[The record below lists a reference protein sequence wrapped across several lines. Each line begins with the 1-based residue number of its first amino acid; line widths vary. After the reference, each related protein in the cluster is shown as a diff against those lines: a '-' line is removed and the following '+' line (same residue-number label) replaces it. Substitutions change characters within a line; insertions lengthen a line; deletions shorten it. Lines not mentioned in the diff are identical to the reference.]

1 MELLQ
6 MYFILDCAKME
17 LLQMYFRY
25 TSNALLMILQHI
37 LGLLL
42 RNVHCKKKKLQIK
55 FIQNIFIS
63 KSQAICQ

>member
-1 MELLQ
+1 
-6 MYFILDCAKME
+6 ME

-25 TSNALLMILQHI
+25 TLNALLIMILQHI
-37 LGLLL
+37 LGLIL
-42 RNVHCKKKKLQIK
+42 RNVHCKKTLQIK